1 MQSEI
6 SLAIR
11 IKLVFSLIQRTQSS
25 NSKLITFRRYFS
37 VSEDF
42 PVVFNPQQKFH
53 QLQRVSEKFDEHAR
67 APPVYG
73 NTKDF
78 YSNPLYCIDESAR
91 CENVSRSLVM

>member
-1 MQSEI
+1 M
-6 SLAIR
+6 
-11 IKLVFSLIQRTQSS
+11 
-25 NSKLITFRRYFS
+25 
-37 VSEDF
+37 SEDF

-91 CENVSRSLVM
+91 CENVSRKSYLYLKCYFILCFTAIIILGLENVGNVNSGTFRC